1 LLGLDLN
8 KRSRSN
14 YKILCLGS
22 HSDDIEI
29 GCGGTVLRLTEA
41 YKHMEL
47 YWVVFSSDEERKLEA
62 QKSANLFLKLAKKK
76 TIQIRNFRTSFFPYE
91 GMQIK
96 EYFEQLKEEFSPD
109 LIFTHYRSDL
119 HQDHRVISD
128 LTWNTFRNHLILE
141 YEIPKYDGDLG
152 SPNFFVH
159 LDDSICKKKTKYML
173 KTFQTQNN
181 KQWFTEET
189 FLAVLRLRGI
199 ESNAP
204 KKYAEAFYCRKFVV

>member
-41 YKHMEL
+41 YKHLEL
-47 YWVVFSSDEERKLEA
+47 YWVVFSSDEKRKLEA

-91 GMQIK
+91 GLQIK

-109 LIFTHYRSDL
+109 LIFTHYRCDL

-128 LTWNTFRNHLILE
+128 LTWNTYRNHLILE

-159 LDDSICKKKTKYML
+159 LDDLVCKKKIKYLL

-189 FLAVLRLRGI
+189 FLGLSRVRGI

-204 KKYAEAFYCRKFVV
+204 KKYAEAFYCRKLAI